1 LHQENSGS
9 QIRRCFEGNQE
20 ERGKKR
26 LNKIWQLYHAKKNV
40 SVSKSTS
47 LSYRTDTEFF
57 HIVIWFK
64 LGWVSVT
71 VPVSCVRHMGSL
83 MKKSCFL
90 SLIGENGGG
99 ISSCVTFLI
108 VAFPYS
114 GHFSINVI
122 LSWGNDLWLVR
133 RWLCCDWSM
142 NCSLCSLLWPNSIT
156 NIQKHAKICNV
167 HWTTC
172 YMMSRVKVA
181 CK

>member
-1 LHQENSGS
+1 VVCLLHISLHFNPFLCASYIPFTS
-9 QIRRCFEGNQE
+9 DHIS
-20 ERGKKR
+20 KVVR
-26 LNKIWQLYHAKKNV
+26 LLNATFKV
-40 SVSKSTS
+40 GSKSTS

-64 LGWVSVT
+64 LSWVSVT
-71 VPVSCVRHMGSL
+71 VSCIRHMGSL

-122 LSWGNDLWLVR
+122 LSWGNDLWLLR
-133 RWLCCDWSM
+133 CWLCCDWSM
-142 NCSLCSLLWPNSIT
+142 SKLLT
-156 NIQKHAKICNV
+156 V
-167 HWTTC
+167 
-172 YMMSRVKVA
+172 
-181 CK
+181 